1 MATLYKTHERALLD
15 WASDKVSDPVEM
27 GKIAPLIAQS
37 LNRTECAIRKQIEER
52 KKAKGHREFFWANT

>member
-1 MATLYKTHERALLD
+1 
-15 WASDKVSDPVEM
+15 M